1 MNTKSTRVAI
11 YARVS
16 TSHHEQKPE
25 IQTNELKRYCE
36 ARGWRNYEEFV
47 DHGYSGGT
55 DNRPGLKRLLAQARS
70 REIDVIVVT
79 KLDRLFRSLKHLVT
93 VLDEFSALGVQ
104 FIATKDAI
112 DWTTPTG
119 RLFTQILASLAEF
132 EKELIRE
139 RTLAGLAHA
148 RATGKRLGR
157 PTLHDHDEIRRLRAN
172 GLSYRA
178 IVRKLNAPMGVVTKA
193 IKNAPKSP
201 LSPHHNSSKKTDDET
216 Q

>member
-1 MNTKSTRVAI
+1 MNARIAI

-16 TSHHEQKPE
+16 TSHHDQKPE
-25 IQTNELKRYCE
+25 IQTNELKRYCL
-36 ARGWRNYEEFV
+36 ARGWQNFEEFV
-47 DHGYSGGT
+47 DHGYSGGS
-55 DNRPGLKRLLAQARS
+55 DNRPALKRLLSLARS
-70 REIDVIVVT
+70 REVDVIIVT

-93 VLDEFSALGVQ
+93 VLDEFSAFGIQ

-148 RATGKRLGR
+148 RSTGKRLGR
-157 PTLHDHDEIRRLRAN
+157 PTLHDHDEIRRLRAH

-178 IVRKLNAPMGVVTKA
+178 IVRKLQVPMGVVTRA
-193 IKNAPKSP
+193 IKTAPKTLPIQQVISP
-201 LSPHHNSSKKTDDET
+201 KKTDPET
-216 Q
+216 T